1 MNDLITI
8 LGVTATGKTKLA
20 VALAGLLDGEIIS
33 ADSRQ
38 VYKGMDIGT
47 GKDLA
52 EYEYNG
58 VKIPY
63 HLINIVQ
70 PGYEYN
76 VYEFYRDFFNA
87 YDEIVSREKM
97 PIMCGGS
104 GMYLDAVIR
113 GYKLDKVPVNKN
125 LRNELESMDNAE
137 LIDKLSSYGRPLH
150 NVTDTQDR
158 ERLIRAIEIADFEQR
173 NAGFNKSPRQVNSI
187 NFGIRFD
194 RETIRSRITDRLH
207 DRLENGMLDEVK
219 TLLGSGLSPDQLM
232 FYGLEYKY
240 LTMHLTGE
248 ISYNEMFSLLNTAI
262 HQFAK
267 RQMTWFRRME
277 KNGVKIHWIDGNIDL
292 DSKLMV
298 VMGVLRNFQG

>member
-8 LGVTATGKTKLA
+8 MGATATGKTKLA
-20 VALAGLLDGEIIS
+20 VALASLLDGEIIS

-38 VYKGMDIGT
+38 VYRGMDIGT
-47 GKDLA
+47 GKDLE
-52 EYEYNG
+52 EYTFNG
-58 VKIPY
+58 KQIPY
-63 HLINIVQ
+63 HLIDIVE

-76 VYEFYRDFFNA
+76 VYEFYRDFFVA
-87 YDEIVSREKM
+87 YDEIVSRDKM
-97 PIMCGGS
+97 PLLCGGT

-113 GYKLDKVPVNKN
+113 GYKLDRVPVNRI
-125 LRNELESMDNAE
+125 LRGKLESLDDTE
-137 LIDKLSSYGRPLH
+137 LIKLLESYGSLH
-150 NVTDTQDR
+150 NTTDTKDR
-158 ERLIRAIEIADFEQR
+158 ERLVRAIEIADFKKR
-173 NAGFNKSPRQVNSI
+173 NAGLENKPRLVNSI
-187 NFGIRFD
+187 NFGIKYD

-207 DRLENGMLDEVK
+207 ERLEHGMLDEVK
-219 TLLGSGLSPDQLM
+219 ELLDKGLSPEQLM

-240 LTMHLTGE
+240 LTMHVTGE
-248 ISYNEMFSLLNTAI
+248 IGYDEMFSLLNTSI

>member
-8 LGVTATGKTKLA
+8 TGVTATGKTKLA
-20 VALAGLLDGEIIS
+20 VALASLLDGEILS

-47 GKDLA
+47 GKDLE
-52 EYEYNG
+52 EYTYHG
-58 VKIPY
+58 MQIPY
-63 HLINIVQ
+63 HLIDIVE
-70 PGYEYN
+70 PGYVYN
-76 VYEFYRDFFNA
+76 VYEFYRDFFKA
-87 YDEIVSREKM
+87 YDGIVSREKM
-97 PIMCGGS
+97 PLMCGGS

-113 GYKLDKVPVNKN
+113 GYKLDKVPVNKS
-125 LRNELESMDNAE
+125 LRSQLEALDNAE
-137 LIDKLSSYGRPLH
+137 LIDILKSYGSLH
-150 NVTDTQDR
+150 NITDTQDR
-158 ERLIRAIEIADFEQR
+158 ERMFRAIEIADFKKKNVGLE
-173 NAGFNKSPRQVNSI
+173 NKPRYVNSI
-187 NFGIRFD
+187 NFGVRYD
-194 RETIRSRITDRLH
+194 RETIRNRITDRLH
-207 DRLENGMLDEVK
+207 KRLEDGMLDEVK
-219 TLLGSGLSPDQLM
+219 KLLDSGLSPEQLM

-248 ISYNEMFSLLNTAI
+248 IDYNEMFSLLNTSI

-298 VMGVLRNFQG
+298 VMGVLRNYQG

>member
-8 LGVTATGKTKLA
+8 TGVTATGKTKLA
-20 VALAGLLDGEIIS
+20 VALASLLDGEILS

-38 VYKGMDIGT
+38 VYKGMDLGT
-47 GKDLA
+47 GKDLE
-52 EYEYNG
+52 EYTYNG
-58 VKIPY
+58 MQIPY
-63 HLINIVQ
+63 HLIDIVT

-76 VYEFYRDFFNA
+76 LYEFYHDFFKV

-97 PIMCGGS
+97 PLMCGGS

-113 GYKLDKVPVNKN
+113 GYKLDKVPVNKT
-125 LRNELESMDNAE
+125 LRNYLEALDNAE
-137 LIDKLSSYGRPLH
+137 LTDKLSSYGPLH
-150 NVTDTQDR
+150 NITDTQDH
-158 ERLIRAIEIADFEQR
+158 ERLIRAIEIADFKKR
-173 NAGFNKSPRQVNSI
+173 HAGMDSKPRFVNSI

-194 RETIRSRITDRLH
+194 RETIRNRITERLH
-207 DRLENGMLDEVK
+207 ERMENGMLDEVK
-219 TLLGSGLSPDQLM
+219 RLLDNSLSPEQLM

-248 ISYNEMFSLLNTAI
+248 IDYNEMFSLLNTSI

-298 VMGVLRNFQG
+298 VMGVLRNYQG

>member
-8 LGVTATGKTKLA
+8 MGATATGKTKLA
-20 VALAGLLDGEIIS
+20 VALASLLDGEIIS

-47 GKDLA
+47 GKDLE
-52 EYEYNG
+52 EYTFNG
-58 VKIPY
+58 DRIPY
-63 HLINIVQ
+63 HLIDIVE

-76 VYEFYRDFFNA
+76 VYEFYRDFFVA
-87 YDEIVSREKM
+87 YDEILSRDKM
-97 PIMCGGS
+97 PLMCGGS

-113 GYKLDKVPVNKN
+113 GYKLERVPVNKS
-125 LRNELESMDNAE
+125 LRNQLEALDDAE
-137 LIDKLSSYGRPLH
+137 LIDKLKSYGPLH
-150 NVTDTQDR
+150 NITDTQDR
-158 ERLIRAIEIADFEQR
+158 DRLFRAIEIADFKKKNGGLEM
-173 NAGFNKSPRQVNSI
+173 KPRSVNSI
-187 NFGIRFD
+187 NFGIRYD

-207 DRLENGMLDEVK
+207 ERLENGMLEEVK
-219 TLLGSGLSPDQLM
+219 RLLDSGLSPEQLM

-248 ISYNEMFSLLNTAI
+248 ISYNEMFSLLNTSI

-298 VMGVLRNFQG
+298 VMGVLRNYQG

>member
-47 GKDLA
+47 GKDLS
-52 EYEYNG
+52 EYIYNG
-58 VKIPY
+58 AQIPY
-63 HLINIVQ
+63 HLIDIVQ

-76 VYEFYRDFFNA
+76 VYEFYRDFFKA
-87 YDEIVSREKM
+87 YDEIISREKM
-97 PIMCGGS
+97 PVMCGGS
-104 GMYLDAVIR
+104 GLYLDAVIR
-113 GYKLDKVPVNKN
+113 GYKLEKVPLNKP
-125 LRNELESMDNAE
+125 LRNQLESYDEAE
-137 LIDKLSSYGRPLH
+137 LIDKLSSYGPLH
-150 NVTDTQDR
+150 NITDTRDR
-158 ERLIRAIEIADFEQR
+158 DRLIRAIEIADFEKR
-173 NAGFNKSPRQVNSI
+173 NEGIEKTPRHVNSI

-219 TLLGSGLSPDQLM
+219 TLLGSGLSPEQLM

-240 LTMHLTGE
+240 LTLHLTGE
-248 ISYNEMFSLLNTAI
+248 IDYNEMFSLLNTAI

-267 RQMTWFRRME
+267 RQTTWFRRME
-277 KNGVKIHWIDGNIDL
+277 KNGVKIHWIDGNIDI

-298 VMGVLRNFQG
+298 VMGVLRNYQG

>member
-8 LGVTATGKTKLA
+8 TGVTATGKTKLA
-20 VALAGLLDGEIIS
+20 VALASLLDGEILS

-47 GKDLA
+47 GKDL
-52 EYEYNG
+52 EDYTCHG
-58 VKIPY
+58 MQIPY
-63 HLINIVQ
+63 HLIDIVE
-70 PGYEYN
+70 PGYVYN
-76 VYEFYRDFFNA
+76 VYEFYRDFFKA
-87 YDEIVSREKM
+87 YDGIVSREKM
-97 PIMCGGS
+97 PLMCGGS

-113 GYKLDKVPVNKN
+113 GYKLDKVPVNKS
-125 LRNELESMDNAE
+125 LRIQLEALDNAE
-137 LIDKLSSYGRPLH
+137 LIDILKSYGSLH
-150 NVTDTQDR
+150 NITDTQDR
-158 ERLIRAIEIADFEQR
+158 ERMFRAIEIADFKKKNVGLE
-173 NAGFNKSPRQVNSI
+173 NKPRSVNSI
-187 NFGIRFD
+187 NFGIRYD
-194 RETIRSRITDRLH
+194 RETIRNRITDRLH
-207 DRLENGMLDEVK
+207 KRLEDGMLDEVK
-219 TLLGSGLSPDQLM
+219 KLLDSGLSPEQLM

-248 ISYNEMFSLLNTAI
+248 IDYNEMFSLLNTSI

-298 VMGVLRNFQG
+298 VMGVLRNYQG

>member
-8 LGVTATGKTKLA
+8 TGATATGKTKLA
-20 VALAGLLDGEIIS
+20 VALASLLDGEIIS

-47 GKDLA
+47 GKDLE
-52 EYEYNG
+52 EYTFNG
-58 VKIPY
+58 DRIPY
-63 HLINIVQ
+63 HLIDIAE

-76 VYEFYRDFFNA
+76 VYEFYRDFFAA
-87 YDEIVSREKM
+87 YDEILSRDKM
-97 PIMCGGS
+97 PLMCGGS

-113 GYKLDKVPVNKN
+113 GYKLERVPLNKS
-125 LRNELESMDNAE
+125 LRNQLEALDDAE
-137 LIDKLSSYGRPLH
+137 LIDKLKSYGPLH
-150 NVTDTQDR
+150 NITDTQDR
-158 ERLIRAIEIADFEQR
+158 DRMFRAIEIADFRKKNGELET
-173 NAGFNKSPRQVNSI
+173 KPRSVNSI
-187 NFGIRFD
+187 NFGIRYD

-207 DRLENGMLDEVK
+207 ERLENGMLEEVK
-219 TLLGSGLSPDQLM
+219 RLLDSGLSPEQLM

-248 ISYNEMFSLLNTAI
+248 INYNEMFSLLNTSI

-298 VMGVLRNFQG
+298 VMGVLRNYQG